1 MTKLTSA
8 GYEVDC
14 SQTANSGTVTGI
26 SCSGNTLSIA
36 DNGGVANPDGYCV
49 SIRSKDRNPILVE
62 IVQGA
67 AWMKLVPCSR
77 RIDGTSGGD
86 TADAGHYMMGLYIDA
101 NSASSAR
108 TGRINISYHDGSG
121 GLKTETLTVS
131 QGKNSGAVGTWS
143 GF

>member
-1 MTKLTSA
+1 M
-8 GYEVDC
+8 
-14 SQTANSGTVTGI
+14 
-26 SCSGNTLSIA
+26 
-36 DNGGVANPDGYCV
+36 ANPDGYCV
-49 SIRSKDRNPILVE
+49 SIRSKDRYPILVE

-77 RIDGTSGGD
+77 RMGGTSGGD
-86 TADAGHYMMGLYIDA
+86 ANDADAGHYMMGLYIDA

-143 GF
+143 GFS